1 MEFSISEVANK
12 MNLSIPTIR
21 YYDSLGLLPN
31 LKKSKSGNRVFKDE
45 DIEVIRVIQYLKK
58 SGLQLSEIKQFMS
71 WCKQGDSTLEK
82 RLNFFKNQKE
92 KVYKQINDLKEAL
105 SLIEFKEWYYQEAIK
120 DGTEKNVKNMPI
132 EKMPKKIQKEFKIC
146 HC

>member
-1 MEFSISEVANK
+1 MEYSISELAKK

-31 LKKSKSGNRVFKDE
+31 LKKNKSGNRVFKDE

-58 SGLQLSEIKQFMS
+58 SGLQLSEIKKFMS